1 MRGAWIGQH
10 EPDVLANGNI
20 LLYDNLGGFVQSG
33 RTRILEIDPDNGGV
47 VWRYAGSLEQPFESE
62 ARGSQERLPN
72 GNTLITETAG
82 GRIFEVT
89 RAGRIVWEFITPVR
103 AEHPD
108 KRSEARQVGKE
119 GVRKFRSR
127 WSPDHSK

>member
-1 MRGAWIGQH
+1 MRGGWIGQH
-10 EPDVLANGNI
+10 DPDVLANGNI
-20 LLYDNLGGFVQSG
+20 LLYDNLGGFEQSG

-89 RAGRIVWEFITPVR
+89 RDGRIVWEF
-103 AEHPD
+103 
-108 KRSEARQVGKE
+108 RSEEHTSELQSLMRNSYAVFCLK
-119 GVRKFRSR
+119 K
-127 WSPDHSK
+127 KKYYTT